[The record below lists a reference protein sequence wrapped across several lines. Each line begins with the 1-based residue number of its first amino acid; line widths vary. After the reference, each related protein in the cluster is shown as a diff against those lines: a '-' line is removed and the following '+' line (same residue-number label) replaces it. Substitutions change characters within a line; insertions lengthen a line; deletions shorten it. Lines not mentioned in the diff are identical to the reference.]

1 MKSLL
6 EGKKGIVLGVANNK
20 SIAWAC
26 AQMCLEQGATLAFN
40 YLGDAQEKRVREL
53 TKNIPNSLVLPCD
66 VSKDSEIESFFNE
79 IKKSWDGFDFI
90 IHSVAYTDKD
100 NLKDKFMVVSRESFA
115 STLDVSAYS
124 LVAVAKVAAP
134 LMKNGGSI
142 VTMSYYGAEKVVPRY
157 NVMGVAKA
165 ALESCAKYLALDLGE
180 FGIRVNA
187 VSAGPIRTLS
197 SSAIPGI
204 KDMLENAQK
213 FSPLKRN
220 VTTEDVARS
229 TVYLLSDLSTGVT
242 GEVLH
247 VDCGYNTLGMFES

>member
-1 MKSLL
+1 MKKLL
-6 EGKKGIVLGVANNK
+6 EGKRGVVLGVANNK

-26 AQMCLEQGATLAFN
+26 AQMCLEQGAELAFN

-53 TKNIPNSLVLPCD
+53 VKDIPNTLTLPCD
-66 VSKDSEIESFFNE
+66 VSKDAEIETFF
-79 IKKSWDGFDFI
+79 KSIQQQWDGIDFL
-90 IHSVAYTDKD
+90 IHSVAYTDKE
-100 NLKDKFMVVSRESFA
+100 NLKEKFMVVSRESFA

-204 KDMLENAQK
+204 KDMLENAHK
-213 FSPLKRN
+213 FAPLNRN
-220 VTTEDVARS
+220 VTTVDVARS
-229 TVYLLSDLSTGVT
+229 T
-242 GEVLH
+242 
-247 VDCGYNTLGMFES
+247 